1 MSTPNTFDS
10 VTRRDFLKTTGT
22 STIAVAALSTP
33 VFEKQADAATEPQ
46 IYGPGAVPMRFNIN
60 GVEHNLSVEPRETL
74 LEVLRFRLDLT
85 GTKLTCDAG
94 NCGGCTV
101 LINGTTRYACMT
113 LAIEAQGQEIVTIEG
128 IATGDKL
135 HPVQEAFIEEDALQ
149 CGFCTPGFI
158 ISTVTAIK
166 TNPQASVEEIKK
178 ELSGH
183 ICRCGSYN
191 NIFKAI
197 ATAKA
202 KMGV

>member
-1 MSTPNTFDS
+1 MSIANNFDS

-22 STIAVAALSTP
+22 GTVAVAALSAP
-33 VFEKQADAATEPQ
+33 VFEMQAEAAIEPQ
-46 IYGPGAVPMRFNIN
+46 IYGPDAMPMKFTIN
-60 GVEHNLSVEPRETL
+60 GVEHNLNVEPRETL

-101 LINGTTRYACMT
+101 LINGKTRYACMT
-113 LAIEAQGQEIVTIEG
+113 LAIEAQGQEIITIEG

-135 HPVQEAFIEEDALQ
+135 HPVQEAFMEEDALQ
-149 CGFCTPGFI
+149 CGFCTPGFV
-158 ISTVTAIK
+158 ISTVAAITA
-166 TNPQASVEEIKK
+166 NPQSSIEDIKK

-191 NIFKAI
+191 NIFNAI
-197 ATAKA
+197 ASAKA